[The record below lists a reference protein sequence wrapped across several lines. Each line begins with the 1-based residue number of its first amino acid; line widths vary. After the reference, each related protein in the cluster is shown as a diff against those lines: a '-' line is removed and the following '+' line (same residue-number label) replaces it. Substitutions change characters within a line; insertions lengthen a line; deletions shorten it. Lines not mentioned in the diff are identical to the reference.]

1 MAVRIRMSRHGAKK
15 KPFYRIVVADSEAP
29 RDGAF
34 IEVVGTF
41 DPRAKTN
48 AVVLKNDRIQ
58 HWISKGAQPSE
69 TVGHLLKKNQ
79 VAAPAAQTSV
89 AS

>member
-1 MAVRIRMSRHGAKK
+1 MAVRIRMARHGTKK

-29 RDGAF
+29 RNGAF

-41 DPRAKTN
+41 DPRAKSN

-79 VAAPAAQTSV
+79 VAAPAASV

>member
-1 MAVRIRMSRHGAKK
+1 MAVRIRMARHGTKK

-29 RDGAF
+29 RNGAF
-34 IEVVGTF
+34 IEVVGTY
-41 DPRAKTN
+41 DPRAKSN

-58 HWISKGAQPSE
+58 HWIGKGAQPSE

-79 VAAPAAQTSV
+79 VAAPASV

>member
-1 MAVRIRMSRHGAKK
+1 MAVRIRMARHGTKK

-29 RDGAF
+29 RNGAF
-34 IEVVGTF
+34 IEVVGTY
-41 DPRAKTN
+41 DPRAKSN
-48 AVVLKNDRIQ
+48 AVVLKSDRIQ
-58 HWISKGAQPSE
+58 HWIGKGAQPSE

-79 VAAPAAQTSV
+79 VAAPAASV